1 MEPSLITATM
11 TTLST
16 ALTTNISQILPV
28 AGVLFA
34 LLFGIKL
41 IPKIIKSFVR

>member
-1 MEPSLITATM
+1 MIGTAM
-11 TTLST
+11 TGIST
-16 ALTTNISQILPV
+16 ALTANIGDILPV

-41 IPKIIKSFVR
+41 IPKIVKSFVR